1 MSTQHPAR
9 PSSSPSH
16 GRHRTPWFG
25 PVVLHAVR
33 SAIAPV
39 TRTRIFR
46 LVGPHLLPRVE
57 RVLRVLTGGRVQV
70 SGLLV
75 PTLTLHSTGAH
86 SGEPRDSILMYTP
99 DGRGRAIIAGT
110 SFAREHHPAWTY
122 NLAAHPDAAIT
133 VRGRRL
139 RVRAQQISDGEVDV
153 AWRRIERQWPGYR
166 GYERDS
172 GRTVRLF
179 LLQPVRD
186 V

>member
-1 MSTQHPAR
+1 MSTPQPAQPHR
-9 PSSSPSH
+9 SSAH
-16 GRHRTPWFG
+16 GRHRTLWFG
-25 PVVLHAVR
+25 PVVVHTVR
-33 SAIAPV
+33 SAIAPI
-39 TRTRIFR
+39 TRTRTFR
-46 LVGPHLLPRVE
+46 CIGPHLLPPVE
-57 RVLRVLTGGRVQV
+57 RALRALTGGRVQV

-75 PTLTLHSTGAH
+75 PTLTLHSTGAR
-86 SGEPRDSILMYTP
+86 SGQPRDSILMYTP

-110 SFAREHHPAWTY
+110 SFAREHHPAWTH

-139 RVRAQQISDGEVDV
+139 RVHAEQIPDGEVDV

-179 LLQPVRD
+179 LLQPVKGD
-186 V
+186 